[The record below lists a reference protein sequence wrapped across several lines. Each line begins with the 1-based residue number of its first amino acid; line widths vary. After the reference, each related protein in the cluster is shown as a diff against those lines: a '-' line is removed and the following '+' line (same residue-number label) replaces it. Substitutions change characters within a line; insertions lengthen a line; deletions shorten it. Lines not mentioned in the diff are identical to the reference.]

1 MKKEL
6 IYFGAEWCGPCKTI
20 KPQLLAANLP
30 IRYVDVDLSPQM
42 ASHYGIRNIP
52 TIILVMNGDTVKR
65 VVGESI
71 TVEVVKQLLN

>member
-52 TIILVMNGDTVKR
+52 TIILVMNGEAAKR
-65 VVGESI
+65 VVGDSI

>member
-6 IYFGAEWCGPCKTI
+6 IYFGAEWCGPCKII

-52 TIILVMNGDTVKR
+52 TIILVMNGEAAKR

>member
-52 TIILVMNGDTVKR
+52 TIILVMNGEAAKR

-71 TVEVVKQLLN
+71 TVESVKQLLN